1 MEKYMFDLSGKT
13 VVITGSSKGIGKA
26 IAEQMAKAGA
36 KVTISSRKQDICEEV
51 AAEINA
57 GLPEGSAGE
66 AAAIPCNINSKDSL
80 QNLVDETHKKFGDIH
95 VLVCNAALNPFFGP
109 STDIPDDAFDKIM
122 ASNIKSNHWL
132 CNMVLPEMKARKDGA
147 IIIVSSIGGLR
158 GSPVLGAYS
167 ISKAADMQLA
177 RNLAVEHGADNIRV
191 NAIAPGLIKT
201 DFARALWE
209 NPEIL
214 KRATSRAPLGRIG
227 MPEEIAGAAI
237 FMASDAGTFLTGQ
250 TLTIDGGQ
258 TIA

>member
-1 MEKYMFDLSGKT
+1 MFDLTGKN
-13 VVITGSSKGIGKA
+13 VVLTGSSKGIGKA
-26 IAEQMAKAGA
+26 IAEQMAVAGA
-36 KVTISSRKQDICEEV
+36 NVTISSRKADVCEKV

-57 GLPEGSAGE
+57 GLPEGSAGG
-66 AAAIPCNINSKDSL
+66 AVSIPCNINSKESL
-80 QNLVDETHKKFGDIH
+80 QNLVDETHKQLGEIH
-95 VLVCNAALNPFFGP
+95 TLVCNAALNPYFGP
-109 STDIPDDAFDKIM
+109 STDIPDEAFEKIM

-132 CNMVLPEMKARKDGA
+132 CNMVLPEMKKRKDGA

-158 GSPVLGAYS
+158 GSSVLGAYS

-214 KRATSRAPLGRIG
+214 KRSTARAPLGRIG
-227 MPEEIAGAAI
+227 MPEEIAGAAV
-237 FMASDAGTFLTGQ
+237 FMASSAGNFLTGQ

>member
-1 MEKYMFDLSGKT
+1 MFDLSGKN
-13 VVITGSSKGIGKA
+13 VIITGSSKGIGKS
-26 IAEQMAKAGA
+26 IAEEMAKAGA
-36 KVTISSRKQDICEEV
+36 KVTISSRKADVCEQV
-51 AAEINA
+51 AADINA
-57 GLPEGSAGE
+57 GLPEGCSGKAI
-66 AAAIPCNINSKDSL
+66 AIPCNINSKEAL
-80 QNLVDETHKKFGDIH
+80 QNLVDETHEKLGDVH

-109 STDIPDDAFDKIM
+109 SMDIPDDAFDKIM
-122 ASNIKSNHWL
+122 SSNIKSNHWL

-158 GSPVLGAYS
+158 GSSVLGAYS

-209 NPEIL
+209 NPETL
-214 KRATSRAPLGRIG
+214 KRANSRSPLGRIG
-227 MPEEIAGAAI
+227 KPEEIAGAAV
-237 FMASDAGTFLTGQ
+237 FMASAAGNFLTGQ

-258 TIA
+258 TIT